1 MRKFKTLQGFCKSC
15 YSQVTVEDVLSGR
28 TVFKS
33 GGSYKFDT
41 FRLSDEA
48 LREFAKIFSGWLYS
62 TKERQQQVYEAIISK
77 RGDAS
82 YFQCFYLS
90 EYKGKFRIGNSLSG
104 EAYNY
109 CRREFIKTI

>member
-1 MRKFKTLQGFCKSC
+1 MRTFKTLQGFLKSC
-15 YSQVTVEDVLSGR
+15 YSQVTVEDILSGR

-33 GGSYKFDT
+33 GNSYKFDT

-48 LREFAKIFSGWLYS
+48 LREFAKIFSEWLYS
-62 TKERQQQVYEAIISK
+62 TKERQQQVYNAIMSK

-90 EYKGKFRIGNSLSG
+90 EYKGRLRISNSLPG
-104 EAYNY
+104 ETYNY
-109 CRREFIKTI
+109 CRRKFMESI

>member
-1 MRKFKTLQGFCKSC
+1 MRTFKTLRGFYKSC
-15 YSQVTVEDVLSGR
+15 YSQVTVESVLSGR
-28 TVFKS
+28 EVFKS

-48 LREFAKIFSGWLYS
+48 LREFAKLFSESLYS
-62 TKERQQQVYEAIISK
+62 TKERQQQVYDAIISK

-90 EYKGKFRIGNSLSG
+90 EYKGRLRISNSLPG
-104 EAYNY
+104 ETYNY
-109 CRREFIKTI
+109 CRRKFMESI